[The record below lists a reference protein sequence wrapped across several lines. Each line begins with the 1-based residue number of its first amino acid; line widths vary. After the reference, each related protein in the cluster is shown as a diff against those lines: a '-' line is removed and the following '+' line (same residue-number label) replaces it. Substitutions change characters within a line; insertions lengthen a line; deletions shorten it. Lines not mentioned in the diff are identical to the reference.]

1 MRFLFRTLQL
11 VSLFA
16 AFLVEAAVLYL
27 VDDPMVR
34 AVAGVLLIFPI
45 LWIVGRTRMVETIS
59 EFPDSDKKRHFKGLR
74 ARVAQLLDEIRRLNW
89 MAVDAERGFRDHDQA
104 MREMDRIERRLKE
117 IISEIRSLAGQSE
130 EEPEPDAVDVRTETE
145 DELGNSTM
153 PAEATILPAENAAAI
168 PPAEEEPTP

>member
-1 MRFLFRTLQL
+1 MRFLFRTLHL

-45 LWIVGRTRMVETIS
+45 LWIVGRTKTVETIS
-59 EFPDSDKKRHFKGLR
+59 EFPDLDKKRHFKGLR

-89 MAVDAERGFRDHDQA
+89 MAVDADRGFRDRDQA

-117 IISEIRSLAGQSE
+117 IISEIRSAAGQSE
-130 EEPEPDAVDVRTETE
+130 EEPESGDVDGGAETE
-145 DELGNSTM
+145 DGLGDPTM
-153 PAEATILPAENAAAI
+153 PAEATILPAEDEAII
-168 PPAEEEPTP
+168 PPTEEESNP